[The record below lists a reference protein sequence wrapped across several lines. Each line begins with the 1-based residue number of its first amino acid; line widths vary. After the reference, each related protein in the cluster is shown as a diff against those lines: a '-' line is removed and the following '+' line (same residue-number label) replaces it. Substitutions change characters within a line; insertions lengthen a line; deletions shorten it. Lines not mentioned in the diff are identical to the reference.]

1 MKLIYTV
8 LSILFAITYY
18 GCTNTN
24 CSTFDLDTYY
34 LQENTDYRFTMLT
47 QENVPVAD
55 IMVSV
60 TTRDRYNI
68 NGNNSIIIAYTDTVV
83 SLSSIKRAFSAKE
96 EEDDNRVLLNTN
108 PKIAD
113 GNIFFDFRLDKNRV
127 EGQWYYSSMKG
138 KKASGK
144 LTGYKSTFNR

>member
-1 MKLIYTV
+1 MRLIYAL
-8 LSILFAITYY
+8 LSILIMTTVYS
-18 GCTNTN
+18 CTNTN

-34 LQENTDYRFTMLT
+34 LQEHTDYRFTMLT
-47 QENVPVAD
+47 QENIPIAD

-68 NGNNSIIIAYTDTVV
+68 NGNCSIILSYTDTVV
-83 SLSSIKRAFSAKE
+83 NLSSIKGAFSAKE
-96 EEDDNRVLLNTN
+96 SEDDNRVYLNTN

-113 GNIFFDFRLDKNRV
+113 GNIIFDFRLDKDKV
-127 EGQWYYSSMKG
+127 VGEWYYSTMKG

-144 LTGYKSTFNR
+144 LSGYKSSFKR